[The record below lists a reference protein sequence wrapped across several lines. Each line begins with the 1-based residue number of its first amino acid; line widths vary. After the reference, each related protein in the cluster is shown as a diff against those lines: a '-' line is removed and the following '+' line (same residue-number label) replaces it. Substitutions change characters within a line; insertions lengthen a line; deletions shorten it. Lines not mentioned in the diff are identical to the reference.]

1 MECICETKDNYTIQS
16 VKYIIQ
22 SEKSRKNV

>member
-16 VKYIIQ
+16 EKYTIQ
-22 SEKSRKNV
+22 SERSRKNV